1 MKKRGI
7 FILSAAAVLAAGLLC
22 RHMLVQEREPEFV
35 FSYAE
40 NQTEDYPTT
49 LGAKEFAKLVEKRS
63 NGRIQILVQAE
74 GALGTESD
82 VIAQIQ
88 YGGIDFARVSLSQLA
103 EYIPEL
109 KTQDRL

>member
-1 MKKRGI
+1 M
-7 FILSAAAVLAAGLLC
+7 SAAVVLAAGLLC
-22 RHMLVQEREPEFV
+22 HHMLVQEREPEFV

-82 VIAQIQ
+82 VMHRYSMVGSIL
-88 YGGIDFARVSLSQLA
+88 R
-103 EYIPEL
+103 EYPFRSWQNIF
-109 KTQDRL
+109 QN